1 MHHTVYDHHSNK
13 TSIHI
18 HQRWYLSTGLQHNVS
33 NESCAI
39 IVKHFLK
46 VAVADN
52 NGSMDVEGFDG
63 KKKNHFMQEIRRG
76 NIAPTMMSL
85 LICWPPSPSITTF
98 QSSNAAALAIYA
110 FISQW
115 SFVGKMLRVREADLT
130 IRHPSIYSISW
141 IASIHNCEVLHVVQ
155 GC

>member
-1 MHHTVYDHHSNK
+1 MSFSIINTRSLISAKKKKEKRKKEKEILEFSLQLISMHHTVYDHHSNK

-52 NGSMDVEGFDG
+52 NGSMDVEGFDE
-63 KKKNHFMQEIRRG
+63 KK
-76 NIAPTMMSL
+76 T
-85 LICWPPSPSITTF
+85 
-98 QSSNAAALAIYA
+98 
-110 FISQW
+110 ISCKKLGA
-115 SFVGKMLRVREADLT
+115 VT
-130 IRHPSIYSISW
+130 
-141 IASIHNCEVLHVVQ
+141 
-155 GC
+155 